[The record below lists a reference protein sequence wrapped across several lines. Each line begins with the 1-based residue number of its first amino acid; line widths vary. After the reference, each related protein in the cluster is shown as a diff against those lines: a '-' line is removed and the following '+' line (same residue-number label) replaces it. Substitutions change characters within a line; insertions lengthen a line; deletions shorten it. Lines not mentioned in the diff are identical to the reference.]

1 MLCSSCEP
9 PWAFGLGKARQKMR
23 GGGRSAPCS
32 VGPPPLSHMCPPQGR
47 RLKEQ
52 QEVAAAVIQRCYR
65 KYKQVQ
71 WKQEYLG
78 GGGGVALSK
87 VRSINCP
94 PQTPLVLSPPSCTAC
109 WLTLLPPPPPPR
121 SVLQANVDC
130 IEGTIRE
137 CFMAG
142 RSGVGWGWGGERT
155 VCLQARYLVAVGR
168 GEGVGGKRASASWL
182 DSIALNGSRGCS
194 HGWAIWGGGKW
205 VTWWDEQGLPQ
216 PFPSLAFMVLVGK
229 RWR

>member
-94 PQTPLVLSPPSCTAC
+94 PPDTSGSFTTLMHCLLVNSAS
-109 WLTLLPPPPPPR
+109 PPPPPGLFCKLTWIALKVQSG
-121 SVLQANVDC
+121 SVSWR
-130 IEGTIRE
+130 G
-137 CFMAG
+137 
-142 RSGVGWGWGGERT
+142 GVGWDGVGGGERT